1 MLWERKLTRPR
12 LPLCVQVDPAK
23 DLNNEYTARCLMVLV
38 RELSM
43 GDQWSKDR
51 IIQQSEQLLKMGER

>member
-1 MLWERKLTRPR
+1 M
-12 LPLCVQVDPAK
+12 PLCVQVDPAK